1 MFSTRPQL
9 TINSK
14 VPAPSGT
21 ALVRELDFTPMDA
34 FMSHVLESFKLDA
47 ELAVKVFPPGARIV
61 HAFADRVAMDVIG
74 EYIST
79 LLGQTRIMSPEMSLR
94 ATAASFVQAWK
105 LVDAAVELLGE
116 QQTETPRTM
125 IEHSVYQMFEP
136 HMDEYLD
143 DETEWVQGAL
153 DGICNAW
160 DAQLNDTA
168 REAGVTPTSAV
179 ATPAP
184 RAGANSGPQFLTS
197 QNPDQVKRNVL
208 ASFRDILLIPVTIV
222 PRTVTF
228 GVNAIVSGSTH
239 AVSGL
244 AMLNPQKWV
253 GNNQVAE
260 KGQRGHMVNGEVVFD
275 QNVVATPD
283 DYDEKRSVVNA
294 EDGKD
299 DVDNLGDAVDR
310 LGVPDRLAVPST
322 PGTPLTPG
330 AGPSP
335 TTMAAF
341 DRLQLL
347 VSIDTALELIHGDR
361 EALKRAETFAKY
373 PGKSGTKVYEAIEEV
388 FILLLKAVGDRHI
401 APGFRV

>member
-1 MFSTRPQL
+1 
-9 TINSK
+9 
-14 VPAPSGT
+14 
-21 ALVRELDFTPMDA
+21 
-34 FMSHVLESFKLDA
+34 
-47 ELAVKVFPPGARIV
+47 
-61 HAFADRVAMDVIG
+61 
-74 EYIST
+74 
-79 LLGQTRIMSPEMSLR
+79 
-94 ATAASFVQAWK
+94 
-105 LVDAAVELLGE
+105 
-116 QQTETPRTM
+116 M